1 MNRSTFRLM
10 PYINR
15 AKTRADG
22 TTAILLRITI
32 DGKKTVMTTEF
43 SCRPEL
49 WDAKRGEIISPT
61 KDANALREFIK
72 KAEQTYQTL
81 LNEQGVVSSELL
93 KSHLNGTIQ
102 PIRTLMEMAAEEL
115 ERVRTKSAGTAS
127 NGSIKLAKFK
137 NKCLK
142 EYLMS
147 IDREDMPLADV
158 TLQLGKDYHIFL
170 RQRKH
175 LCPATA
181 NDCLA
186 WLSRLVFLAVDK
198 EILRS
203 NPLEDIEYEK
213 VKRNVE
219 IRYLT
224 REQIKILL
232 AHPFQQ
238 RQMEL
243 ARHML
248 LFTVFTGLAY
258 VDLTRLC
265 PEHIQADAKGRRF
278 IRKCR
283 QKTDVETFVPLHPI
297 AEQILG
303 LYNTKDNSKPVFPL
317 PPYANY
323 RLYKEFV
330 AIGIFLGLDRNLS
343 HHDARHTNATLL
355 VSAGVNMES
364 VSKMMGHSSIKSTQ
378 KYAQITVN
386 RISEEMD
393 RLMERRK
400 EKEQKTDKPIQ

>member
-10 PYINR
+10 SYINR

-32 DGKKTVMTTEF
+32 DGKKTVMTTDF

-49 WDAKRGEIISPT
+49 WDAKQGEIISPT
-61 KDANALREFIK
+61 KDANAFREFIK
-72 KAEQTYQTL
+72 KAEQTYQML
-81 LNEQGVVSSELL
+81 LNEQGVVSAELL
-93 KSHLNGTIQ
+93 KRHLNGTIQ
-102 PIRTLMEMAAEEL
+102 PIGTLMEMAAEEL
-115 ERVRTKSAGTAS
+115 ERVKVKSAYTAS

-147 IDREDMPLADV
+147 IDHEDMPLADV
-158 TLQLGKDYHIFL
+158 TLQLGKDYHIYL

-224 REQIKILL
+224 REQVKMLL

-243 ARHML
+243 ARHIVA
-248 LFTVFTGLAY
+248 FYSIHGTGL
-258 VDLTRLC
+258 R
-265 PEHIQADAKGRRF
+265 
-278 IRKCR
+278 
-283 QKTDVETFVPLHPI
+283 
-297 AEQILG
+297 
-303 LYNTKDNSKPVFPL
+303 
-317 PPYANY
+317 
-323 RLYKEFV
+323 
-330 AIGIFLGLDRNLS
+330 
-343 HHDARHTNATLL
+343 
-355 VSAGVNMES
+355 
-364 VSKMMGHSSIKSTQ
+364 
-378 KYAQITVN
+378 
-386 RISEEMD
+386 
-393 RLMERRK
+393 
-400 EKEQKTDKPIQ
+400 

>member
-22 TTAILLRITI
+22 TAAILLRITI
-32 DGKKTVMTTEF
+32 DGKKTVMTTDF

-81 LNEQGVVSSELL
+81 LNEQGVVSAELL

-115 ERVRTKSAGTAS
+115 ERVRIKSAGTAS

-147 IDREDMPLADV
+147 IDHEDMLLADV

-186 WLSRLVFLAVDK
+186 WLSRLAFLAVDK
-198 EILRS
+198 EIIRS
-203 NPLEDIEYEK
+203 NPLENIEYEK
-213 VKRNVE
+213 VKRNAE

-224 REQIKILL
+224 REQVKTLL

-258 VDLTRLC
+258 VDLTRLR
-265 PEHIQADAKGRRF
+265 PEHIQTDAKGRRF

-297 AEQILG
+297 AEQILA
-303 LYNTKDNSKPVFPL
+303 LYNTTDNSKPVFPL
-317 PPYANY
+317 PLYETIQGVCGY
-323 RLYKEFV
+323 RHLP
-330 AIGIFLGLDRNLS
+330 R
-343 HHDARHTNATLL
+343 T
-355 VSAGVNMES
+355 
-364 VSKMMGHSSIKSTQ
+364 
-378 KYAQITVN
+378 
-386 RISEEMD
+386 
-393 RLMERRK
+393 
-400 EKEQKTDKPIQ
+400 